1 MASKKLL
8 LATNYVELK
17 KEFDGDSF
25 KAGLR
30 DHNPEWLASH
40 FTVASLE
47 EKIEAV
53 TNALESKKKRLALE
67 AYYETEEGKEFL
79 ADIDNKLTWYANDRR
94 FLKNQ
99 FEHDV
104 ELLLNKLLGNGWGV
118 NYSNSLGGGNVEIG
132 LLNTDSGRN
141 FKFEFGHSFTIY
153 WELKDW
159 KTNKERLEMN
169 YGTMVAFDLNDPN
182 GLRKKYLLGMATIA
196 NHTEFLR
203 TLSNMFKELDKKM
216 SEIYFKMDKLNVLRN
231 EGPEKF

>member
-1 MASKKLL
+1 MASKKIL
-8 LATNYVELK
+8 LATSYVELK
-17 KEFDGDSF
+17 KEFDGESF
-25 KAGLR
+25 KAGLK

-40 FTVASLE
+40 FTAASLE

-53 TNALESKKKRLALE
+53 KNALESKKKRLALE
-67 AYYETEEGKEFL
+67 AYYETEEGQEFL
-79 ADIDNKLTWYANDRR
+79 ADIDNKLAWYANDCR

-104 ELLLNKLLGNGWGV
+104 ELLLNKLLGDGWGV

-132 LLNTDSGRN
+132 LLNTDPNRN

-169 YGTMVAFDLNDPN
+169 YGTMGAFDLNDPN
-182 GLRKKYLLGMATIA
+182 GLRKKYLFGMAIVA
-196 NHTEFLR
+196 NNTEFLR
-203 TLSNMFKELDKKM
+203 ILSNMFKELDKKM

>member
-79 ADIDNKLTWYANDRR
+79 ADIDNKLNWYYNDCR

-132 LLNTDSGRN
+132 LLNTDPNRN

-159 KTNKERLEMN
+159 KNNKERLEMN
-169 YGTMVAFDLNDPN
+169 YGTMGVFDLNDPN
-182 GLRKKYLLGMATIA
+182 SLRKKYLLGMATIA

-203 TLSNMFKELDKKM
+203 TLSNMFKEFDKKL